1 MFHARAVFADA
12 DLGEIHI
19 QPQPQVAGQAV
30 EVGSQTATIEA
41 FPAATQTVVFA
52 HAEAQT
58 STGAEAAAAA
68 ERAANAE
75 GGGRAGAA
83 AAAAAAAVVK
93 SGAARLMERELA
105 RADASRAFDGYEAG
119 GADADA
125 AAESGATYKYSI
137 YWEAAPPEEK
147 LQACG
152 VSWSATGS
160 TLCVAYGRKDAA
172 GWCDGVGALC
182 AWNLFAPTFDRKKP
196 THCLE
201 HASPLQCVACHP
213 LRPSV
218 VAAGSFGGE
227 IVVWDLS
234 EDEPLLAATR
244 ADDYFHRE
252 PITAVRWAYESLD
265 AAEPQLVS
273 VSGDGKVLWWSLA
286 AIDKETQ
293 TLPNPAR
300 GMRLQARQEKHA
312 RF

>member
-1 MFHARAVFADA
+1 MCIRD
-12 DLGEIHI
+12 
-19 QPQPQVAGQAV
+19 
-30 EVGSQTATIEA
+30 
-41 FPAATQTVVFA
+41 
-52 HAEAQT
+52 
-58 STGAEAAAAA
+58 
-68 ERAANAE
+68 R
-75 GGGRAGAA
+75 
-83 AAAAAAAVVK
+83 
-93 SGAARLMERELA
+93 
-105 RADASRAFDGYEAG
+105 
-119 GADADA
+119 
-125 AAESGATYKYSI
+125 YSI

-286 AIDKETQ
+286 LSLI
-293 TLPNPAR
+293 
-300 GMRLQARQEKHA
+300 HI
-312 RF
+312 